1 MRRWRWLTL
10 LPSLWCPSRSRM
22 VRTARRKDLCWRW
35 CTDTHRA
42 ILPEGEA
49 GQEEG
54 SMELG
59 ALWEVWWFCFIFWFL
74 HVNGT
79 LFASFCRVL
88 MLYPTDVSLKSNVM
102 FLYGRREVH
111 LGSRKIIAL
120 SWHGL
125 SFKQRDV
132 WFSNENQNIS
142 NDLFFIQCMYRWIIT
157 LYVFVSWILKS

>member
-1 MRRWRWLTL
+1 
-10 LPSLWCPSRSRM
+10 
-22 VRTARRKDLCWRW
+22 
-35 CTDTHRA
+35 
-42 ILPEGEA
+42 
-49 GQEEG
+49 
-54 SMELG
+54 
-59 ALWEVWWFCFIFWFL
+59 
-74 HVNGT
+74 
-79 LFASFCRVL
+79 

-157 LYVFVSWILKS
+157 LYVFVS